1 MHRSH
6 PGHAAPPAPVRGVAE
21 THSPFGSFHFLVFIL
36 ITNFPKKQNPTE
48 RVAIAGEGL
57 SLAGILT
64 RKCGGHGAED
74 EQEGALSWGNGEM
87 GRSFPDTQEQK
98 AKGGVP
104 ESGEMPPCGT
114 PSLSPHSTN
123 SLSPACHKEAATP
136 LSLSS
141 EDPQDRTL
149 SPDVGEKEMM
159 VGSQAQLPF
168 LRYTPA
174 GERDYENVDQLLW
187 DPSILPECE
196 VEEYL
201 SRASERQREVWE
213 GSPFD
218 ESRVKDNE
226 QALYELV
233 RCRFHTEEA
242 LRRLHFNVKV
252 VQDGLCAWSEEERRN
267 FEHGFRVHG
276 KNFNL
281 IQANKVRTRSV
292 GECVQYYYFWKK
304 SERYE
309 YYTQQTRLGKRKL
322 NGNPSAAEYEYEVSE
337 LESAVGLHGA
347 IYSGGLGVG
356 ASAGILNDST
366 HYTCCSCNKDQCS
379 CRLLPL
385 SGSTHE
391 GQQEVLP
398 LSSDLVSLDFPSPN
412 LPVLSGLKG
421 QDSPLAS
428 FSVVDLGVLGIPD
441 FLAPPSRLCSTSFSP

>member
-87 GRSFPDTQEQK
+87 GRSFPDTQEGELAFNELLAFYGYEASDPLSDPEGESEEFDTSASQDLEQK

-252 VQDGLCAWSEEERRN
+252 VQAIWIYVEAFLYHVSPFLSPTETVFVRGARR
-267 FEHGFRVHG
+267 
-276 KNFNL
+276 
-281 IQANKVRTRSV
+281 
-292 GECVQYYYFWKK
+292 
-304 SERYE
+304 
-309 YYTQQTRLGKRKL
+309 
-322 NGNPSAAEYEYEVSE
+322 
-337 LESAVGLHGA
+337 
-347 IYSGGLGVG
+347 
-356 ASAGILNDST
+356 SAGILSM
-366 HYTCCSCNKDQCS
+366 
-379 CRLLPL
+379 
-385 SGSTHE
+385 
-391 GQQEVLP
+391 
-398 LSSDLVSLDFPSPN
+398 
-412 LPVLSGLKG
+412 
-421 QDSPLAS
+421 AS
-428 FSVVDLGVLGIPD
+428 EFMERI
-441 FLAPPSRLCSTSFSP
+441 STSYRPTRCARGPWVSVCSIITSGRSRSVMNITRSRPDSERGNSTGTRQLRSMNMKCPSWRVQSDCMVPYTAEGWVSGHLLAF